1 MSNESFLVLSC
12 HQDNILCDHTVKCIA
27 VYRHNTNVTEGGW
40 KVRII

>member
-1 MSNESFLVLSC
+1 MSNESFFVLR
-12 HQDNILCDHTVKCIA
+12 CDHTVKWIA